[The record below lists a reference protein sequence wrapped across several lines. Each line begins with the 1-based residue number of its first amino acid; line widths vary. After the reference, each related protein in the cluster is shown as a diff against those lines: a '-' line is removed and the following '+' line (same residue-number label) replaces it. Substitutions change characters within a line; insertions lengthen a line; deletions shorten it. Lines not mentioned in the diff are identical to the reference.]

1 MVKLLIADDES
12 FTRQGILETIPWKAL
27 NISEVREAY
36 DGQNALEIIKDFEPD
51 ILLTD
56 VRMPRLNGI
65 ELSFKVRELYP
76 NCSIIFM
83 SGFSDKEYLKSA
95 IHLKAISY
103 VEKPIDLDEL
113 EISIRNAVTEAQK
126 SKIIYKNIK
135 DNIVLDLINSI
146 TNDEIN
152 LLLSSHYNSDYYLSL
167 LDKPS
172 VIVCLNLINC
182 INIDQ
187 NLIISNLQNLI
198 SIYNMESL
206 ISFINKKQIII
217 NLFLKNTI
225 KSLISNSEFN
235 SLLFS
240 VSEYINNFTPLN
252 FCIGNIF
259 NNIYDIKNAYTDIIK
274 IVNSAFFYNH
284 NSVIYLENFNP
295 KIYVLNNDI
304 YDDFQ
309 KYLVNE
315 DKSSLLLLTKELTN
329 EIKNYPSTSI
339 SYVKDIYYNLLLKV
353 INFSN
358 DRKIDISTHIDSNSL
373 FEDILQ
379 LNTIFEIN
387 SYLID
392 KINNFFKLLEEKNNN
407 NKPILNILKFIH
419 ENYADVNLSLE
430 EISKNIFLTPA
441 HICVIF
447 KDHTNTTVNK
457 YITEYRLD
465 KAKTLLQDPSIK
477 MNEIASSVGYRDGNY
492 FAKIF
497 KKEVG
502 YSPSEYR
509 RKFT

>member
-1 MVKLLIADDES
+1 
-12 FTRQGILETIPWKAL
+12 
-27 NISEVREAY
+27 
-36 DGQNALEIIKDFEPD
+36 
-51 ILLTD
+51 
-56 VRMPRLNGI
+56 MPRLNGI

-167 LDKPS
+167 LVKPS

-274 IVNSAFFYNH
+274 IGFRH
-284 NSVIYLENFNP
+284 I
-295 KIYVLNNDI
+295 NNDI

-392 KINNFFKLLEEKNNN
+392 KINNFFKLLE
-407 NKPILNILKFIH
+407 
-419 ENYADVNLSLE
+419 
-430 EISKNIFLTPA
+430 
-441 HICVIF
+441 
-447 KDHTNTTVNK
+447 
-457 YITEYRLD
+457 
-465 KAKTLLQDPSIK
+465 
-477 MNEIASSVGYRDGNY
+477 
-492 FAKIF
+492 
-497 KKEVG
+497 
-502 YSPSEYR
+502 
-509 RKFT
+509 

>member
-1 MVKLLIADDES
+1 MVKLLLVDDES
-12 FTRQGILETIPWKAL
+12 FTRQGILETISWEAL
-27 NISEVREAY
+27 NIGEIREAY
-36 DGQNALEIIKDFEPD
+36 DGQNALEVLKDFEPD

-65 ELSFKVRELYP
+65 ELSFKIRELYP

-103 VEKPIDLDEL
+103 VEKPIDLGEL
-113 EISIRNAVTEAQK
+113 EISLRSAATEAQK

-135 DNIVLDLINSI
+135 NNIVLDLINSN
-146 TNDEIN
+146 TNNEIN

-172 VIVCLNLINC
+172 VIISLNLINS
-182 INIDQ
+182 ITIDE
-187 NLIISNLQNLI
+187 NFIISDLQKLI
-198 SIYNMESL
+198 SLYNMDSL
-206 ISFINKKQIII
+206 ISFVNKKQIII
-217 NLFLKNTI
+217 NLFLRKTE

-235 SLLFS
+235 SLLYS
-240 VSEYINNFTPLN
+240 LSEYINKFTPLN

-259 NNIYDIKNAYTDIIK
+259 DNIYDIKNAYNDIIK
-274 IVNSAFFYNH
+274 IVNSTFFYNH
-284 NSVIYLENFNP
+284 NSIIYLENFNP
-295 KIYVLNNDI
+295 KTYVINNDI
-304 YDDFQ
+304 YDNFQ
-309 KYLVNE
+309 KHLVNE
-315 DKSSLLLLTKELTN
+315 DKASLLFLTKELTS

-339 SYVKDIYYNLLLKV
+339 SYVKDIYYNLLLKL

-358 DRKIDISTHIDSNSL
+358 DRRIDISTHIDSNSL

-379 LNTIFEIN
+379 LNNIFEIN

-392 KINNFFKLLEEKNNN
+392 KIDNFFKLLNEKNNN

-419 ENYADVNLSLE
+419 KNYADVNLSLE

-465 KAKTLLQDPSIK
+465 KAKKLLQDPSIK
-477 MNEIASSVGYRDGNY
+477 MSDIASSVGYRDGNY
-492 FAKIF
+492 FAKTF
-497 KKEVG
+497 KKEIG

>member
-206 ISFINKKQIII
+206 ISFINKK
-217 NLFLKNTI
+217 
-225 KSLISNSEFN
+225 
-235 SLLFS
+235 
-240 VSEYINNFTPLN
+240 
-252 FCIGNIF
+252 
-259 NNIYDIKNAYTDIIK
+259 
-274 IVNSAFFYNH
+274 
-284 NSVIYLENFNP
+284 
-295 KIYVLNNDI
+295 
-304 YDDFQ
+304 
-309 KYLVNE
+309 
-315 DKSSLLLLTKELTN
+315 TN
-329 EIKNYPSTSI
+329 
-339 SYVKDIYYNLLLKV
+339 YY
-353 INFSN
+353 
-358 DRKIDISTHIDSNSL
+358 
-373 FEDILQ
+373 
-379 LNTIFEIN
+379 
-387 SYLID
+387 
-392 KINNFFKLLEEKNNN
+392 
-407 NKPILNILKFIH
+407 
-419 ENYADVNLSLE
+419 
-430 EISKNIFLTPA
+430 
-441 HICVIF
+441 
-447 KDHTNTTVNK
+447 
-457 YITEYRLD
+457 
-465 KAKTLLQDPSIK
+465 
-477 MNEIASSVGYRDGNY
+477 
-492 FAKIF
+492 
-497 KKEVG
+497 
-502 YSPSEYR
+502 
-509 RKFT
+509 